1 MFPITYRHQFN
12 YTVQG
17 DERWIAGMLR
27 WHFATILQKKGAEH
41 VIIKGQHV
49 LFKGRFF
56 DPAYWGLLFGSISKG
71 EVTVVCHNN
80 RLSITLDLNFA
91 GLIIWCF
98 IIFSFLLGLYV
109 LVAVNFST
117 ILCILAVYGLMCV
130 GFVLLKCLQF
140 FVFMQSQIMW
150 FFDSAA
156 DSGVQA
162 TPIASR

>member
-1 MFPITYRHQFN
+1 MFPITYRHQFD

-27 WHFATILQKKGAEH
+27 QHFATILQKKGAEQ
-41 VIIKGQHV
+41 VTIEGQRV
-49 LFKGRFF
+49 LFDGRFS
-56 DPAYWGLLFGSISKG
+56 DPMYWGFLFRSVSKG
-71 EVTVVCHNN
+71 EVTVVCRNN
-80 RLSITLDLNFA
+80 RLSIALDLSFA
-91 GLIIWCF
+91 GLIIWWF
-98 IIFSFLLGLYV
+98 IIFSFLLGVYV

-117 ILCILAVYGLMCV
+117 ILCILGVYGLMCA